1 MQAKTTRRITLA
13 VVVLAVAVTAAI
25 GAARHSSSP
34 APTLGVAT
42 GEYVDGV
49 PVYRLPTVNVTV
61 SRQAELAKMAQEE
74 AVAMK

>member
-1 MQAKTTRRITLA
+1 MQAKTTRRITIA
-13 VVVLAVAVTAAI
+13 VVVFTVAFTAAI
-25 GAARHSSSP
+25 GAVRHSSSP
-34 APTLGVAT
+34 AAALGVAT

-49 PVYRLPTVNVTV
+49 PIYRLPSVNVTV